1 MVRKI
6 SLLFAVSFVFLLM
19 ACTTTSMASI
29 NGSYPKNTS
38 DGQCVITF
46 GSSTIQYFDGTL
58 VDWDAYNPI
67 VIPAGTHTISTSNAQ
82 YRLPLEYNRSVSF
95 DGRTITT
102 RETYIPYTVS
112 YRVTYDFQ
120 KGKEYRIRVHP
131 WEVTYD
137 RKTGELI
144 ATGGAIINISASSF
158 EIIPKVEII
167 EVEERDTT
175 AIGNLVVAPESTWLL
190 EAGMGFGGIR
200 LFPLGY
206 RGGISFLGGRTDIK
220 LVGLGQFGFFFPI
233 NGSGFFGYNFG
244 GLMEFHFPSVEI
256 GLGGGMGG
264 GLVSYKKGGDG
275 QFIDYEFT
283 LEPYIELNLGIRKNP
298 GSLYHSIYFHYYPS
312 FGDEWFKTIGFGYKF
327 SAFKYGG
334 GGAAYHS
341 NVNAIN

>member
-46 GSSTIQYFDGTL
+46 GSNSIQYFDDTF
-58 VDWDAYNPI
+58 VDWDAFNPI
-67 VIPAGTHTISTSNAQ
+67 VIPAGRHTISSKAQ
-82 YRLPLEYNRSVSF
+82 YRLPLAN
-95 DGRTITT
+95 RTIYLDGN
-102 RETYIPYTVS
+102 RIRYEEDYIPYTVS

-120 KGKEYRIRVHP
+120 KGKEYWIKVHP

-137 RKTGELI
+137 RKTGELT
-144 ATGGAIINISASSF
+144 ATGEAIINMFASYF

-167 EVEERDTT
+167 EREKRDTT
-175 AIGNLVVAPESTWLL
+175 AIGNLIAAPESTWLI

-206 RGGISFLGGRTDIK
+206 RGGISFLGDRTDIK

-244 GLMEFHFPSVEI
+244 GLMEFHFPSIEI

-283 LEPYIELNLGIRKNP
+283 LEPYVELNLGIRKNP

-312 FGDEWFKTIGFGYKF
+312 FDDEWFKIIGFGYKF
-327 SAFKYGG
+327 SAFEYGG
-334 GGAAYHS
+334 GGGAYRF
-341 NVNAIN
+341 NVKAIN